1 MKSAFLIATAIN
13 FCNYNLF
20 AQEENKDTIKPNN
33 LKEVVI
39 TINKK
44 EELKRN
50 LYQQIQ
56 TIDSAEIEKSQSQN
70 TADLIGNN
78 SLAFIQ
84 KSQQG
89 GGSITIRGLEAN
101 RNLLVIDGV
110 RMNNLIYRGGHLQNI
125 ITTDNNYLDKVEIL
139 FGPAST
145 IFGSDALGGVVH
157 LYTKNPLFA
166 LEKNLIKVNTL
177 SRYSSVNKE
186 NTQHLDLNFG
196 LNKIAFLTS
205 VTYSAFGDLMGGK
218 NQNPFY
224 TNSYGERPFYV
235 KRINGI
241 DSLVKNSNKYLQTNS
256 GYNQIDLMQKIS
268 FKQSDKLI
276 HNLNIQFSNS
286 SDIPRY
292 DRLTDPAGNGLKQ
305 AEWYYGPQ
313 KRILGIYSF
322 KYKNEIGFFQQIST
336 NINFQDIL
344 ESRHTRRFNKN
355 GIQNRNEHVNV
366 YGFNIDAIKNIKKH
380 LLHFGID
387 GQYNTLISKANEEN
401 IVTGEINKIDTR
413 YPDGNNN
420 MANISA
426 YLLHNYKINDYLCLM
441 EGIRAGYTV
450 LNSSFKDTSFFKFPV
465 NSISQKTPVYSGSF
479 GIINNPSD
487 ELKLSAGIATGYRV
501 PNIDDL
507 SKVFES
513 VPGRVILPN
522 SNIKPEKTITYDLSV
537 TNFIKTSTQIENTFY
552 YTDFFDAITT
562 QAFQYN
568 GVDSILYMGTKS
580 KVYAN
585 QNNRRAYIYGYS
597 NSLKSTLTRH
607 LNINFS
613 FNYTYGRIK
622 TDSSDY
628 PLDHIPPVISR
639 LSLNYINKGFQG
651 FFFLNYNGWKRL
663 KDYYIGGEDNENYA
677 TPLGMPGWITLNL
690 RTSYS
695 FKKFII
701 LNTGIENI
709 LDTQY
714 RVFASGINGGG
725 RNLYA
730 SIQIKF

>member
-1 MKSAFLIATAIN
+1 
-13 FCNYNLF
+13 
-20 AQEENKDTIKPNN
+20 
-33 LKEVVI
+33 
-39 TINKK
+39 
-44 EELKRN
+44 
-50 LYQQIQ
+50 
-56 TIDSAEIEKSQSQN
+56 
-70 TADLIGNN
+70 
-78 SLAFIQ
+78 
-84 KSQQG
+84 
-89 GGSITIRGLEAN
+89 
-101 RNLLVIDGV
+101 
-110 RMNNLIYRGGHLQNI
+110 
-125 ITTDNNYLDKVEIL
+125 
-139 FGPAST
+139 
-145 IFGSDALGGVVH
+145 
-157 LYTKNPLFA
+157 
-166 LEKNLIKVNTL
+166 
-177 SRYSSVNKE
+177 
-186 NTQHLDLNFG
+186 
-196 LNKIAFLTS
+196 
-205 VTYSAFGDLMGGK
+205 
-218 NQNPFY
+218 
-224 TNSYGERPFYV
+224 
-235 KRINGI
+235 
-241 DSLVKNSNKYLQTNS
+241 
-256 GYNQIDLMQKIS
+256 MQKIS